1 MGATRDLALT
11 GAPFRGIAINETGDS
26 NAVAVVASDSGIL
39 FINEFAGTTTYTLPT
54 VADMKGKWY
63 SFYCNAAEAILV
75 KGGTGDVMSGG
86 NSGAATNNDKVT
98 SGATIGSWCI
108 VTCDGTNYFVFAG
121 TGTWTGATI

>member
-39 FINEFAGTTTYTLPT
+39 FINEFAGSTTYTLPT
-54 VADMKGKWY
+54 VTDMKGKWY
-63 SFYCNAAEAILV
+63 AFYCNVAQALV
-75 KGGTGDVMSGG
+75 VLGGTVAAMSGG
-86 NSGAATNNDKVT
+86 SSSAAVDDDKVT

-121 TGTWTGATI
+121 TGTWTATT